1 MAEDK
6 KIEEKPK
13 EKTQLTKQELTVL
26 IHVIN
31 QPHNQ
36 DLQTAGFLIQIN
48 NKLSHMIDEVK

>member
-26 IHVIN
+26 IQVIN